1 MAEFPAMN
9 FLRTVPRFSEDVF
22 PNIKQ
27 IIEKCTLSGIYYPSK
42 LCVHLK
48 RKAGS
53 VWKILGRQMV
63 ELFLFFSKVAFYKAQ
78 HWFWHNF
85 HLFFKQNQNI

>member
-9 FLRTVPRFSEDVF
+9 VLRTVPRFSEGVF

-27 IIEKCTLSGIYYPSK
+27 TIEKCTLSGIYYPSK
-42 LCVHLK
+42 LCLHLK

-53 VWKILGRQMV
+53 LWKILDGRIISY
-63 ELFLFFSKVAFYKAQ
+63 FSKVAFYKAQ
-78 HWFWHNF
+78 HWILPIF
-85 HLFFKQNQNI
+85 HIFFKQNQNI